1 MSLPTDFQFSQGS
14 LQDYVDCPRRFQL
27 HYVRRLR
34 WPAIETEPALEN
46 ERHLRQGAAL
56 HQLICQ
62 HLAGVPAKNLGR
74 MTTDPELRRWWGNYL
89 RSDLADLPPQRYPE
103 VRLATLVGTHRLAAQ
118 YDVIAI
124 RSGREALIVDWKT
137 NRKRPRRAWLSERL
151 QTSVYPYVLVQAGA
165 ALEDGT
171 EIRPD
176 RVTMIYWFA
185 NFPSVPER
193 FVYDTSQYRADGKY
207 LLNLMDEVQER
218 IGECGD
224 ADLLPPAEDR
234 RRCRMCRYRSL
245 CKRGVEPGWLD
256 EAEGGMRSDES
267 FDFSLD
273 FEQIAELG
281 VG

>member
-1 MSLPTDFQFSQGS
+1 MSLSIDFQFSQGS

-27 HYVRRLR
+27 RYVRRLR
-34 WPAIETEPALEN
+34 WPSIETEPALEN

-56 HQLICQ
+56 HQMIRQ
-62 HLAGVPAKNLGR
+62 HLAGVPAENLGR

-89 RSDLADLPPQRYPE
+89 RSDLGDLPPQRYPE
-103 VRLATLVGTHRLAAQ
+103 VRLATLVGTHRLAAR

-124 RSGREALIVDWKT
+124 HSGREALIVDWKT
-137 NRKRPRRAWLSERL
+137 NRKRPPRAWLSERL
-151 QTSVYPYVLVQAGA
+151 QTRVYPYVLVQSGA

-176 RVTMIYWFA
+176 RVTMVYWFA
-185 NFPSVPER
+185 SFPSGPER
-193 FVYDTSQYRADGKY
+193 FVYDISQCRADGKY
-207 LLNLMDEVQER
+207 LLSLMEEITER

-234 RRCRMCRYRSL
+234 RRCGICRYRSL

-256 EAEGGMRSDES
+256 EAESEMRWDEP
-267 FDFSLD
+267 FEFSLD
-273 FEQIAELG
+273 FEQIAELDAG
-281 VG
+281 